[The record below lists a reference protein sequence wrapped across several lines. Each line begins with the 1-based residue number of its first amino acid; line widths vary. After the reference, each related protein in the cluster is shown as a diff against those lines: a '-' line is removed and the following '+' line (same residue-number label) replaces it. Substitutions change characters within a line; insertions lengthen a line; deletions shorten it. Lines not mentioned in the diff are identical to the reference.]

1 MTTPAEAEA
10 SLRDRTV
17 LVTGATSGIG
27 RATALAFGRARAHVL
42 VSGRDQARGEETCGA
57 VEAAGGRATLFLADL
72 AQHEAVVEL
81 ARAALDAANGR
92 IDVLVNNA
100 GAGFFA
106 AAADVSREEFDGA
119 YNLLV
124 SAPFFLTAAIAPRM
138 AEGGRGAIVNVTSA
152 GTTRG
157 IAGLSLFNSAKA
169 ALNALTLNWA
179 AEYGPSGVNVNALNI
194 GAIRTPVNEAHRGV
208 VEAMVKLIPARR
220 MGSAEEIADVI
231 PVHAGGQLHPGCR
244 AARGWWLRQYR
255 PDRSCRLK
263 T

>member
-1 MTTPAEAEA
+1 MTTLAEAEA
-10 SLRDRTV
+10 GLQGRTV

-27 RATALAFGRARAHVL
+27 RATALAFGRARAHVI
-42 VSGRDQARGEETCGA
+42 VSGRDRARGEETCRA
-57 VEAAGGRATLFLADL
+57 VEAVGGRATLLLADL
-72 AQHEAVVEL
+72 VHHQAVVEL

-100 GAGFFA
+100 GSGSFA
-106 AAADVSREEFDGA
+106 ATADVTREAFDSA

-138 AEGGRGAIVNVTSA
+138 AEQGSGAIINVTSI

-157 IAGLSLFNSAKA
+157 IAGLSLFSSAKA
-169 ALNALTLNWA
+169 ALNALTLTWA

-194 GAIRTPVNEAHRGV
+194 GAIRTPVNEAHRGM

-220 MGSAEEIADVI
+220 MGSPEEIADVI
-231 PVHAGGQLHPGCR
+231 LFLSTPAASYIQGAVLPVDGGYGNTDPTG
-244 AARGWWLRQYR
+244 
-255 PDRSCRLK
+255 SVS
-263 T
+263 